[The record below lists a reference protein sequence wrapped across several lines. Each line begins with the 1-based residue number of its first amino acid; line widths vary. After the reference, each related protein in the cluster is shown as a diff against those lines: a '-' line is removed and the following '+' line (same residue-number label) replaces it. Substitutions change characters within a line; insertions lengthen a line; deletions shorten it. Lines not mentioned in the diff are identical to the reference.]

1 MKEMINLREMYT
13 IGFTQKTAED
23 FFTSLTKNNIELIL
37 DIRLNN
43 TSQLAA
49 FSKYPDIK
57 YFLREICN
65 IEYIHDVLFSPDEI
79 TLKRYKSKEICWE
92 LYAKEF
98 EETMIKRNINDHI
111 TKKYSLNKNICL
123 LCSESKPEHCHRS
136 LVANKFITSFKD
148 IKIIPYLYR

>member
-1 MKEMINLREMYT
+1 MKKFFT

-23 FFTSLTKNNIELIL
+23 FFTSLKNNNIEIIL

-65 IEYIHDVLFSPDEI
+65 IEYIHDVLFSPDEN

-111 TKKYSLNKNICL
+111 TKNYSLNKNICL
-123 LCSESKPEHCHRS
+123 LCSEPKPEHCHRS
-136 LVANKFITSFKD
+136 LVAKKFIQCFDNST
-148 IKIIPYLYR
+148 IINL